1 MSENNALAA
10 IAVCFVVAACSTPK
24 PPVAGVGFEK
34 MSGKEIKAA
43 LVGNSL
49 DGTDKDGDYVIYY
62 PSDTEMRIVYQ
73 GRTDVGVWRTKKGKY
88 CRRWSHFGKGK
99 ERCVRFYRN
108 GDQINWVRKG
118 KVTDRSVLVPGNP
131 ASL

>member
-1 MSENNALAA
+1 MNNINKLVAIAACFTLAA
-10 IAVCFVVAACSTPK
+10 CAAPK

-34 MSGKEIKAA
+34 MTGQEIAAA

-49 DGTDKDGDYVIYY
+49 DGSDKDGDYVIYY
-62 PSDTEMRIVYQ
+62 PSQGEMRIAYQ
-73 GRTDVGVWRTKKGKY
+73 GRTDTGVWRVTKTKY
-88 CRRWSHFGKGK
+88 CRTWTHFGKGK
-99 ERCVRFYRN
+99 ERCVRLYRN

-131 ASL
+131 AAL